1 MRRPCHA
8 VPCRLD
14 QLLPE
19 SHLLRKVPHW
29 KRRMISMLKLRNSSV
44 YPLLC
49 CVVSNMWWYSP
60 MTNNNRGWHWWA
72 HYYPG
77 IGDSYVGS
85 LWYRHHTTIHR
96 TQGIFRDIQLYM
108 GMWGHRGTW
117 LMTHVLDCNAETE
130 PMFHVSVFNILFIWK
145 PNPPIPLL
153 QVRVDMQQ
161 YIARAVWWLEKLLMW
176 PLKWS
181 GQ

>member
-19 SHLLRKVPHW
+19 SHLFRKVPHW

-85 LWYRHHTTIHR
+85 LWYRHHTA
-96 TQGIFRDIQLYM
+96 
-108 GMWGHRGTW
+108 HRGYSEIFNYTW
-117 LMTHVLDCNAETE
+117 GCEDTGAHDWWHMSWIATL
-130 PMFHVSVFNILFIWK
+130 K
-145 PNPPIPLL
+145 QNPCSMYPYLTSYSYENPIR
-153 QVRVDMQQ
+153 QSHF
-161 YIARAVWWLEKLLMW
+161 YK
-176 PLKWS
+176 
-181 GQ
+181 